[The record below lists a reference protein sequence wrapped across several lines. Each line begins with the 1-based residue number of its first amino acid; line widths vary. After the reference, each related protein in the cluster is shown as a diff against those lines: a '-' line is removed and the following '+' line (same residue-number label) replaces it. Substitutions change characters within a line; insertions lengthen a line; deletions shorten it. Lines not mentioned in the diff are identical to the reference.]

1 MLDFTG
7 NLNSFESSNID
18 FADDLKNKHKV
29 EMIDINKLKLNPLN
43 PQFDTEEKIQ
53 ELADKIYHNPKG
65 IIDTLACYRDDDG
78 DYILLSGHKRLK
90 ALRYNVENADQ
101 LDGTG
106 HIQKNVNCIV
116 VPKPVDEIE
125 EQQLIMDYNGYR
137 KFETEYQKKALFLQ
151 GYQLFALKKLKGDF
165 NGRVREEIAKTT
177 GLGKMKVGDL
187 KKELEDEIFKYACEV
202 LNLTNQGKKV
212 DKYEYISSKTHLPKE
227 TIQVA
232 FDSLKKQLKDGERK
246 EYAKDKKKP
255 LLTEEQITFKKELDK
270 RKKFASRKLG
280 CPVDTTYKDNRFT
293 IKITSTAENYE
304 RIIEA
309 LGLNGETNE

>member
-1 MLDFTG
+1 
-7 NLNSFESSNID
+7 
-18 FADDLKNKHKV
+18 
-29 EMIDINKLKLNPLN
+29 MIDINKLKLNPLN
-43 PQFDTEEKIQ
+43 PQFDTEEEIQ

-151 GYQLFALKKLKGDF
+151 GYQLFALKK
-165 NGRVREEIAKTT
+165 T
-177 GLGKMKVGDL
+177 
-187 KKELEDEIFKYACEV
+187 
-202 LNLTNQGKKV
+202 
-212 DKYEYISSKTHLPKE
+212 
-227 TIQVA
+227 
-232 FDSLKKQLKDGERK
+232 
-246 EYAKDKKKP
+246 
-255 LLTEEQITFKKELDK
+255 
-270 RKKFASRKLG
+270 
-280 CPVDTTYKDNRFT
+280 
-293 IKITSTAENYE
+293 
-304 RIIEA
+304 
-309 LGLNGETNE
+309 

>member
-43 PQFDTEEKIQ
+43 PQFDTEEEIQ

-65 IIDTLACYRDDDG
+65 IIDTLACYHDDG

-202 LNLTNQGKKV
+202 LNLTNQGKM
-212 DKYEYISSKTHLPKE
+212 
-227 TIQVA
+227 
-232 FDSLKKQLKDGERK
+232 F
-246 EYAKDKKKP
+246 
-255 LLTEEQITFKKELDK
+255 
-270 RKKFASRKLG
+270 
-280 CPVDTTYKDNRFT
+280 
-293 IKITSTAENYE
+293 
-304 RIIEA
+304 
-309 LGLNGETNE
+309 